1 VAGDEVPV
9 PHFGAYIS
17 SKEFNELV
25 EKLKKEEF
33 KFIIE
38 PHLVFEG
45 QNDE

>member
-1 VAGDEVPV
+1 MGGNEVPV

-17 SKEFNELV
+17 LKEFNYLA

-33 KFIIE
+33 KFLIE
-38 PHLVFEG
+38 PHLIFEG